1 MNVNQIK
8 TATTQ
13 ELVAEY
19 NRLTG
24 KSIKKFSSRA
34 AGESQVERAL
44 RAAAPEKKTAQKPKR
59 EPRQPGAANRAAAV
73 AATWTDPAVRTA
85 RSTHHA
91 VRVVGKGVFPSTAKA
106 FAALGLPKKLIIS
119 TRLKIVREGRARV
132 NEYEFK
138 QHDTNAD

>member
-1 MNVNQIK
+1 MDVKQIK

-13 ELVAEY
+13 ELIAEY

-24 KSIKKFSSRA
+24 KAIKKFSSRA
-34 AGESQVERAL
+34 AGEAQVERAL
-44 RAAAPEKKTAQKPKR
+44 IAAGATKQKAAPKKKDAPAADRAAV
-59 EPRQPGAANRAAAV
+59 V
-73 AATWTDPAVRTA
+73 AATWADPKVRAA

-106 FAALGLPKKLIIS
+106 FLALGLPMKLVIA
-119 TRLKIVREGRARV
+119 TRLKIVREGHARV

-138 QHDTNAD
+138 LHDTNGA